1 MVQREVS
8 KIDPRIKKVTV
19 VETSK
24 EPSIVVD
31 PDPEEMLPTILL
43 SWVMAKYSRRTQKS
57 KMPPTNRVCEGDS
70 FTLGMAPDPYVQ
82 QTYTTQKTLVLV
94 TTTIV

>member
-31 PDPEEMLPTILL
+31 PDPEEMLPPFF
-43 SWVMAKYSRRTQKS
+43 Y
-57 KMPPTNRVCEGDS
+57 
-70 FTLGMAPDPYVQ
+70 LG
-82 QTYTTQKTLVLV
+82 
-94 TTTIV
+94 